1 MSAKPSKLEILSDD
15 GNSSRSEK
23 LSDSDSGPDSPKEK
37 KPLKDKKKPPA
48 IDTANANQGRDSM
61 TPTPDTAKV

>member
-1 MSAKPSKLEILSDD
+1 MSAKPKKLEVLSEDD
-15 GNSSRSEK
+15 NSSQSEK
-23 LSDSDSGPDSPKEK
+23 QSDAEEPESPQEK

-48 IDTANANQGRDSM
+48 VETKNANIRRDE

>member
-1 MSAKPSKLEILSDD
+1 MSAKPSKLEILSEDE
-15 GNSSRSEK
+15 NSSRSEK
-23 LSDSDSGPDSPKEK
+23 LSDSDSEPESPKEK

-48 IDTANANQGRDSM
+48 IDTANTNQRRDE